1 VKKSALSNSKSRVK
15 VVPSAMP
22 ERPDNSSDKWGA
34 GPAVVTRADGTVK
47 YDGLSP
53 IEAEPKETPKKA
65 D

>member
-1 VKKSALSNSKSRVK
+1 
-15 VVPSAMP
+15 MP